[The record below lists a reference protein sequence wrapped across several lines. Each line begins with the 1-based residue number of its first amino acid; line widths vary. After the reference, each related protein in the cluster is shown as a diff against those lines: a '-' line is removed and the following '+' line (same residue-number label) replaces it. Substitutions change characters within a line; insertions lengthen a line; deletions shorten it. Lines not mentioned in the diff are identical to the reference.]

1 MREKR
6 LLPDRFWAEALS
18 IKPALRTNGKR
29 REAENGPAAGS
40 TRIYPDKSLFAGFQA
55 CLQDVTFSLSASF
68 QYSCKGRLSAQ
79 EIIGDRQPDA
89 ESPIFSSHFLVNPS
103 QKNGFFHSLW
113 FVKIRQASPSKK

>member
-40 TRIYPDKSLFAGFQA
+40 TRIHPDKSLFAAFPSLLAGRNVLTISEFPI
-55 CLQDVTFSLSASF
+55 LQ
-68 QYSCKGRLSAQ
+68 
-79 EIIGDRQPDA
+79 
-89 ESPIFSSHFLVNPS
+89 
-103 QKNGFFHSLW
+103 
-113 FVKIRQASPSKK
+113 